1 MLTGLDIQNV
11 VLIDRLSLEGDGGL
25 VALTGETG
33 AGKSILLDALGLALG
48 ARAEAGLVRHG
59 TPQATVSASFD
70 LPPQHA
76 ALQLLTARGIESDGT
91 LILRR
96 TVNKDGRSKAFINDA
111 PVSVQLLKETGALL
125 IEIHGQ
131 FDTQGLLD
139 SASHGAV
146 LDEFAGTTADAAAV
160 RRAYAAWRDA
170 MEKLDDAKAG
180 IEATRLQ
187 EEYLRYT
194 VAELEALAPET
205 GEEAILAEKRQRLM
219 NREKL
224 AEGFEQAQSLLTDDA
239 GLQSKIGRLEAV
251 LEKLAAKSENQI
263 RPLLDNL
270 SRAKGEIDDMSWQ
283 IDRIMSGADDGDER
297 LEDIEERFFALK
309 DCAKKHRCAPDDL
322 PAVLTDLAQ
331 RLRLITHQDD
341 ALAELQAAVTAARKN
356 YIDLAGKLSA
366 KRQKAAGKLA
376 KAVNT
381 ELPALK
387 LEKAKFDVAVETTAD
402 ESGWGADGMDRVRFL
417 VATNP
422 GAAPGALNKIASG
435 GELSRFM
442 LALKLILSGSGTV
455 PTLVFDEVDSG
466 IGGAVADAVGE
477 RLQKLSTL
485 CQVLVVTHSPQVAAR
500 ARHHWHVAKTEQKGT
515 VVTRITPL
523 TETSARQE
531 EIARMLS
538 GANITTEARAQA
550 SRLLENALLI
560 PDQNVPAA

>member
-59 TPQATVSASFD
+59 TPQATVTASFD
-70 LPPQHA
+70 LPPHHA
-76 ALQLLTARGIESDGT
+76 VLQLLSARGIESDGT

-96 TVNKDGRSKAFINDA
+96 AVNKDGRSKAFINDA

-139 SASHGAV
+139 PAGHGAV

-194 VAELEALAPET
+194 VAELEALAPEA

-239 GLQSKIGRLEAV
+239 GLQSQIGRLEAV

-263 RPLLDNL
+263 RPLLENL

-283 IDRIMSGADDGDER
+283 IDCIMSGADDGDER

-309 DCAKKHRCAPDDL
+309 DCAKKHRCTPDDL

-341 ALAELQAAVTAARKN
+341 ALAELQAAVSAARQN
-356 YIDLAGKLSA
+356 YADLAGKLST

-387 LEKAKFDVAVETTAD
+387 LEKAKFDVAV
-402 ESGWGADGMDRVRFL
+402 
-417 VATNP
+417 
-422 GAAPGALNKIASG
+422 
-435 GELSRFM
+435 
-442 LALKLILSGSGTV
+442 
-455 PTLVFDEVDSG
+455 
-466 IGGAVADAVGE
+466 
-477 RLQKLSTL
+477 
-485 CQVLVVTHSPQVAAR
+485 
-500 ARHHWHVAKTEQKGT
+500 
-515 VVTRITPL
+515 
-523 TETSARQE
+523 
-531 EIARMLS
+531 
-538 GANITTEARAQA
+538 
-550 SRLLENALLI
+550 
-560 PDQNVPAA
+560 

>member
-11 VLIDRLSLEGDGGL
+11 VLIDRLSLEGDAGL

-48 ARAEAGLVRHG
+48 ARADAGLVRHG

-70 LPPQHA
+70 LPPRHP
-76 ALQLLTARGIESDGT
+76 ALQLLAERGIDSDGT

-96 TVNKDGRSKAFINDA
+96 TVTRDGRSKAFINDA

-139 SASHGAV
+139 PASHGAV
-146 LDEFAGTTADAAAV
+146 LDAFAGTTTEAATVA
-160 RRAYAAWRDA
+160 RSHAAWRA
-170 MEKLDDAKAG
+170 AREKLEEAKAG

-194 VAELEALAPET
+194 VAELEALAPEA
-205 GEEAILAEKRQRLM
+205 GEEAVLAEKRQRLL

-224 AEGFEQAQSLLTDDA
+224 AEGFEQAQNLLASDD
-239 GLQSKIGRLEAV
+239 GLQSLIGRLESV
-251 LEKLAAKSENQI
+251 LEKLAAKSESRI
-263 RPLLDNL
+263 APLLDGL
-270 SRAKGEIDDMSWQ
+270 SRAKGEIDDLSWQ
-283 IDRIMSGADDGDER
+283 IDRILSGAEDGDER
-297 LEDIEERFFALK
+297 LEDIEERYFALK
-309 DCAKKHRCAPDDL
+309 DCAKKHRCTPDDL
-322 PAVLTDLAQ
+322 PVVLADLSQ
-331 RLRLITHQDD
+331 KLRLITHQDD
-341 ALAELQAAVTAARKN
+341 ALAELQAALDAARKN
-356 YIDLAGKLSA
+356 YIDLAQKLSA
-366 KRQKAAGKLA
+366 KRRKAAGKLA
-376 KAVNT
+376 KAVNA

-387 LEKAKFDVAVETTAD
+387 LEKAVFDVSVETATD
-402 ESGWGADGMDRVRFL
+402 ESGWGAEGMDRIRFL

-422 GAAPGALNKIASG
+422 GAAPGPLNKIASG

-455 PTLVFDEVDSG
+455 PTLIFDEVDSG

-477 RLQKLSTL
+477 RLQKLSAL

-523 TETSARQE
+523 TETTARRE

-550 SRLLENALLI
+550 DRLLENAL
-560 PDQNVPAA
+560 PATDQNAPAA